1 MKHIILPI
9 FLALACT
16 PAALNEATS
25 KAQAA
30 SDAREY
36 ACRYIELL
44 SSTEPRIQ
52 QAQGLCKSGAELQL
66 VLAAAAGAEACE
78 QVSR

>member
-1 MKHIILPI
+1 MKQLLP
-9 FLALACT
+9 LALLTLSCT
-16 PAALNEATS
+16 PAALNDAKS

-36 ACRYIELL
+36 ACRYIEMLD
-44 SSTEPRIQ
+44 SAEPRIQ
-52 QAQGLCKSGAELQL
+52 QAQSLCKSGAELQL

-78 QVSR
+78 QVAR